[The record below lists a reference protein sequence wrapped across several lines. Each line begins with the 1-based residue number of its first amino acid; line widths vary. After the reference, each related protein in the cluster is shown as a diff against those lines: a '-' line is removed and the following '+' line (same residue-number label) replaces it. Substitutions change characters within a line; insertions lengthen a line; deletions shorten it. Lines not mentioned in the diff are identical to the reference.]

1 MDWQTEVKLLGMKKT
16 RRDAMKQL
24 LNQAQEKCRKLEISG
39 TQSAMICEKLNIAK
53 LTADIT
59 RLNDEIFVLAQKLG
73 IDPETGEI
81 MGDAGRDYAAPTC

>member
-24 LNQAQEKCRKLEISG
+24 LNQAQERCRKLEISG
-39 TQSAMICEKLNIAK
+39 TQSAMIREKLNIAK

-81 MGDAGRDYAAPTC
+81 MGDAGRDYAEPSG